1 MIIINIM
8 QYCSIC
14 LNSIKKKEEDT
25 KKTNCNH
32 LFHTECI
39 SRWLKIKSS
48 CPLCRKFLINSYNI
62 NLSLDNNNYENI
74 KLIIKTSQLKF
85 ILNPKLFFLVSYKNI
100 KRLHYKDNHLL
111 IYYFNNK
118 NETQLE
124 LSNSENTFQIFD
136 NISGKIKELL

>member
-1 MIIINIM
+1 M

-14 LNSIKKKEEDT
+14 LNSIKNEEEDI
-25 KKTNCNH
+25 KKTKCNH
-32 LFHTECI
+32 LFHNECI

-62 NLSLDNNNYENI
+62 NLYLDNNNYENI
-74 KLIIKTSQLKF
+74 KLIINPTHIKF
-85 ILNPKLFFLVSYKNI
+85 ILSPQLIYCISFKNI
-100 KRLHYKDNHLL
+100 KRLHYKDNHLT

-118 NETQLE
+118 QDVQLE
-124 LSNSENTFQIFD
+124 LTNNENTFQIFE